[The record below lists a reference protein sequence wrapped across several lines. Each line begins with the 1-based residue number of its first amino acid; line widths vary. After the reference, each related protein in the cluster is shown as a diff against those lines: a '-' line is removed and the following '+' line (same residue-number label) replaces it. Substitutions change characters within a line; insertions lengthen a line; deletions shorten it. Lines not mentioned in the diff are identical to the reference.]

1 MSKEEMYY
9 YQKGVKKKKMNVS
22 MEWERRGM
30 NRCEEKMNG
39 RMNWLRV
46 PKGGKWIDSKEGM
59 NERMNW
65 LGILKGHCGL

>member
-1 MSKEEMYY
+1 MMSKEEMYY

-39 RMNWLRV
+39 RMN
-46 PKGGKWIDSKEGM
+46 
-59 NERMNW
+59 
-65 LGILKGHCGL
+65 